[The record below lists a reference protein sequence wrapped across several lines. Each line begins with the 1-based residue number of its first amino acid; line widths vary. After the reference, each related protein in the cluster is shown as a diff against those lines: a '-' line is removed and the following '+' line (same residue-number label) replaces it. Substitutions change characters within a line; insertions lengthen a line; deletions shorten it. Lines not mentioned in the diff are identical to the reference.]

1 MSILG
6 LNGLN
11 LGSALFFLGNIK
23 INSFS
28 YFPPAIPEINSLSI
42 ISVIFVKLTLA
53 SFPAWVDLIHDTHHL
68 CTHLRTD
75 GISNVTWFLRGQT
88 SEKNCQCKKSW
99 SSLLILDN
107 RKWTFHLEDGNGKLL
122 VEAVIVTFLGSSSDR
137 KCVKLVETRTV
148 HFAWLLNLG
157 TVLIELTNSTAITH
171 IFKFY
176 HLFTPT
182 RNTTWHCFYPI
193 ESKALAKMVGM
204 FY

>member
-1 MSILG
+1 MTSI
-6 LNGLN
+6 NF
-11 LGSALFFLGNIK
+11 SWQTPSIITIDYFLLL
-23 INSFS
+23 
-28 YFPPAIPEINSLSI
+28 SLSI

-53 SFPAWVDLIHDTHHL
+53 PFPAWVDLIHDTRHL
-68 CTHLRTD
+68 CTRLRTD

-122 VEAVIVTFLGSSSDR
+122 LEAIIVTFFGSSSDR

-148 HFAWLLNLG
+148 HFASLLNLG

-176 HLFTPT
+176 HLFIPPPP

-193 ESKALAKMVGM
+193 DTKALAKMVGI